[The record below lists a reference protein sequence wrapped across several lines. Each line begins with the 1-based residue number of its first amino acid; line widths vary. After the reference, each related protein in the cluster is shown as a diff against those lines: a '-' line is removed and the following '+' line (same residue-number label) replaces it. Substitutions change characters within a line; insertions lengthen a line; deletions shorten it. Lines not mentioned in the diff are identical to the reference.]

1 VRRRVIM
8 LIVTVVAI
16 CGVFTA
22 TMVSSS
28 RPVLGLDLQGGISI
42 VLFPVKGTD
51 LSALNTAVDVIR
63 NRVDGLGIAE
73 PDVQRQGSTIVVNLP
88 GVKDRAKAESIVGET
103 AELRFRPLIYSGTN
117 PLVIPFTA
125 VAQTTTTV
133 KGGTTTT
140 GAGGPTTT
148 AAGGTT
154 TTGAGITGS
163 TTTTNATS
171 TSGKAAGRTI
181 ATEPIAAR
189 HAAASTTTAAVTTTT
204 AGGSTTSAPAG
215 ATTSTK
221 PGSTTTTQPAATSCA
236 QLIKQS
242 PPDTDSAQQVVL
254 PDRQKANCY
263 VLGPAVV
270 TGKSVGSAN
279 AIYDSTA
286 GGWVTNVHFKNN
298 DFVDKIA
305 GPYLHKLVA
314 IELDGVVQSDPVI
327 NSGITGR
334 DVQISGSF
342 SQGEAKQLALVLRYG
357 SLPVQFDQHKQTVE
371 SVSPTLGKDQ
381 LNAGI
386 VSGLIGL
393 GLVALY
399 MLFFYRLLGL
409 VVVVGLGLTGMLF
422 FSVISYLSSQ
432 HGLTLTLAGVT
443 GIIVSVGVTVDS
455 YVVYFERLKD
465 EVRSGRTVRSSLEVG
480 FARAFRTIV
489 AADLVSLIGAGVLY
503 VFATSSVKG
512 FALFLG
518 ISTAMDLLLAYTFMH
533 PMVSLLARRPGLVQ
547 MKAVGIASALDVPGA
562 VA

>member
-1 VRRRVIM
+1 M
-8 LIVTVVAI
+8 LIVTVVI
-16 CGVFTA
+16 IVGVFSA
-22 TMVSSS
+22 TLLSSS

-63 NRVDGLGIAE
+63 NRIDGLGIAE
-73 PDVQRQGSTIVVNLP
+73 PNVQRQGSTIVVDLP
-88 GVKDRAKAESIVGET
+88 GVKDRTKAEAIVGQT
-103 AELRFRPLIYSGTN
+103 AELRFRPVEYQGSN
-117 PLVIPFTA
+117 PLVIPWTA
-125 VAQTTTTV
+125 TPAPTTTG
-133 KGGTTTT
+133 KGTTTT
-140 GAGGPTTT
+140 G
-148 AAGGTT
+148 
-154 TTGAGITGS
+154 TGS
-163 TTTTNATS
+163 TTTGTGSTTTNAAVNGSSTTTPAAQTS

-181 ATEPIAAR
+181 NTSPIAAR
-189 HAAASTTTAAVTTTT
+189 HAAGPATTTRATSTTKAGASTTTKPGASTTTT
-204 AGGSTTSAPAG
+204 APPAG
-215 ATTSTK
+215 QTTCQT
-221 PGSTTTTQPAATSCA
+221 
-236 QLIKQS
+236 LIKSS
-242 PPDTDSAQQVVL
+242 PPDTDSAKAVVL
-254 PDRQKANCY
+254 PDRKHTQCY

-270 TGKSVGSAN
+270 TGRSVGSAS
-279 AIYDSTA
+279 ATYDSNSSQ
-286 GGWVTNVHFKNN
+286 WVTNVHFKNN
-298 DFVDKIA
+298 DFVNKIA
-305 GPYLHKLVA
+305 GPYLNKLVA
-314 IELDGVVQSDPVI
+314 IELDGVVQSAPVI

-334 DVQISGSF
+334 DVQISGQF
-342 SQGEAKQLALVLRYG
+342 SQGEAKDLALVLRYG
-357 SLPVQFDQHKQTVE
+357 SLPVQFDQHKQTIE
-371 SVSPTLGKDQ
+371 SVSPTLGRDQ
-381 LNAGI
+381 LSAGI

-399 MLFFYRLLGL
+399 MILYYRLLGL

-422 FSVISYLSSQ
+422 FSVVSYLSSQ

-480 FARAFRTIV
+480 FARSFRTIV

-533 PMVSLLARRPGLVQ
+533 PMVSVLARRPKLVTVPG
-547 MKAVGIASALDVPGA
+547 VGIASALDAPGV